1 MSTAPVVAPAP
12 VLEAVEGAPAK
23 KRGLLIPLIIGVVVL
38 AALGAGAWFFVI
50 PKFFGTAQAK
60 PAAPAEPQVKVTVP
74 LGPVVVNLKGAPR
87 RYLRVNVTLGLAS
100 SADAKHVEEHKSQ
113 LLDLLISSFSAAEI
127 DTLMSEDGKSELKDD
142 LLERMHDELHL
153 EKILR
158 LYFTEFV
165 IQ

>member
-12 VLEAVEGAPAK
+12 VLEAVEGVPAK
-23 KRGLLIPLIIGVVVL
+23 KRGLLIPLVIGVVVL
-38 AALGAGAWFFVI
+38 AALGAGAWFFVV
-50 PKFFGTAQAK
+50 PKFFGAPAK

-74 LGPVVVNLKGAPR
+74 LGAVVVNLKGEAR
-87 RYLRVNVTLGLAS
+87 RYLRVNVTLGVTS

-127 DTLMSEDGKSELKDD
+127 ETLMSEDGKTELKDD
-142 LLERMHDELHL
+142 LLERIHDELHL
-153 EKILR
+153 KKVLR